1 MYVKIIINWIA
12 QTIMYIRKQLRVD
25 ILYTIQF

>member
-12 QTIMYIRKQLRVD
+12 QTSMYIRKQLQVD

>member
-12 QTIMYIRKQLRVD
+12 QTIMYIRKQLQVD